1 MFAAVSEA
9 VTNVTSMEVEMIGQN
24 ILDTSDEICVNV
36 NNVEDFIRDSAGV
49 IQIIENAVEDLLNR
63 ERKIIRDL
71 KGIL

>member
-9 VTNVTSMEVEMIGQN
+9 VTNVTSMEVEMIGLN

>member
-1 MFAAVSEA
+1 
-9 VTNVTSMEVEMIGQN
+9 MEVEMIGQN

>member
-9 VTNVTSMEVEMIGQN
+9 VTNVTSMEVEMIGLN

-36 NNVEDFIRDSAGV
+36 NNVEDFIRDSAVV